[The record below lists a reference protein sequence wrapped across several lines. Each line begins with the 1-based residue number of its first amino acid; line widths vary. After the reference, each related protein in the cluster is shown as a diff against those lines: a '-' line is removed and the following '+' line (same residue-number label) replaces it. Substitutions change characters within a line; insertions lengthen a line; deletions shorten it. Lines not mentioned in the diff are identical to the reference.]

1 MTSREELRA
10 KLHGKL
16 RSQRQNREGT
26 GSGPARSGTASGAS
40 GLDVGA
46 LMALAGDDPTM
57 NRLVHSALSNPK
69 DAVRTLSKTL
79 GQAAAAATEPTAEP
93 ASDASDEE
101 GPPDSIRP
109 ANTKNVDGSDEEGLP
124 PSMEPGAD

>member
-16 RSQRQNREGT
+16 RSQRQNREGA
-26 GSGPARSGTASGAS
+26 GSGPARSGSTGAS

-46 LMALAGDDPTM
+46 LMALAGDDPAM
-57 NRLVHSALSNPK
+57 NQLVHSALSNPK

-79 GQAAAAATEPTAEP
+79 GQAAAAASGPAAEP

-101 GPPDSIRP
+101 APPDTIGP
-109 ANTKNVDGSDEEGLP
+109 ANAKNVEGSDEEGLP
-124 PSMEPGAD
+124 PSMESGAD